1 MFYSLYDAFKVVSIL
16 FKTSC
21 PGCWTRVVCT
31 TSTSAHIE
39 LATSMNNYFVDT
51 HAFMTVYKVYTYVLK
66 GAKVEETSI
75 G

>member
-1 MFYSLYDAFKVVSIL
+1 
-16 FKTSC
+16 
-21 PGCWTRVVCT
+21 
-31 TSTSAHIE
+31 
-39 LATSMNNYFVDT
+39 MNNYFVDT